1 MGKAYRTM
9 GRKVNGKVREVGEGR
24 VVMELSMPIAEVL
37 TELPD
42 MVERLSRDAGM
53 LLIQAVMQSECERIA
68 GRKHGRNPNR
78 GAYWWGD
85 EEGAVC
91 YDQRKVPVL
100 RPRLRSTDGK
110 REIPLETYK
119 ALQSAS
125 GMRGAIAKR
134 VILGLSNRSYEESV
148 SEFIK
153 GYGIKRS
160 SVSRQFV
167 QATAGQMREF
177 MERDLSRLELC
188 AIFIDGI
195 EFKGHLLVVALGLD
209 RDGRKRI
216 LGLREGATENREVC
230 VSLLEDMAR
239 RGLDVSGEYLFVLDG
254 SKALR
259 SAVTRVFGG
268 KALVQRCQAH
278 KLRNVREHLPV
289 EHQAGIDARIRA
301 AYNMAGYED
310 AKRSLELVV
319 KHLEMLN
326 PSAAASLREGL
337 EETLT
342 VHRLGVPELL
352 RKTLSTTNPIE
363 SCFSMTRTITGRV
376 KRWRG
381 GDMVQRWA
389 VTALLRA
396 ESRFRRVRGYRD
408 IPKLTVA
415 LKQKNLDSA
424 QRAA

>member
-1 MGKAYRTM
+1 MK
-9 GRKVNGKVREVGEGR
+9 RKVNGKVREVSEGR
-24 VVMELSMPIAEVL
+24 VVMELSMPMAEVL
-37 TELPD
+37 TGLPE
-42 MVERLSRDAGM
+42 MVESLSRDAGM
-53 LLIQAVMQSECERIA
+53 LLIQAVMQSECERMA
-68 GRKHGRNPNR
+68 GRKHTRNPNR
-78 GAYWWGD
+78 GAYWWGE
-85 EEGAVC
+85 EEGSVC

-100 RPRLRSTDGK
+100 RPRMRSTDGK
-110 REIPLETYK
+110 REIPLETYTAMRSDK
-119 ALQSAS
+119 
-125 GMRGAIAKR
+125 GMRSAIAR
-134 VILGLSNRSYEESV
+134 GVILGLSNQGYEESV
-148 SEFIK
+148 GQFLK

-160 SVSRQFV
+160 SVSRHFV
-167 QATAGQMREF
+167 QATGQQMREF
-177 MERDLSRLELC
+177 MERDLSALDLC

-209 RDGRKRI
+209 KDGRKHI

-230 VSLLEDMAR
+230 VSLLEDMVR
-239 RGLDVSGEYLFVLDG
+239 RGLDASRDYLFVLDG

-259 SAVTRVFGG
+259 SAVTRVFGE
-268 KALVQRCQAH
+268 KAHVQRCQQH
-278 KLRNVREHLPV
+278 KRRNVREHLPV
-289 EHQAGIDARIRA
+289 EHQEHIDARIRS
-301 AYNMAGYED
+301 AYNMASHED

-342 VHRLGVPELL
+342 VHRLGVPPLL

-363 SCFSMTRTITGRV
+363 SCFSVTRAVTGRV

-389 VTALLRA
+389 VAALLRA
-396 ESRFRRVRGYRD
+396 EGRFIRVRGYKD
-408 IPKLTVA
+408 IPRLMAA
-415 LKQKNLDSA
+415 LALKNLDSA